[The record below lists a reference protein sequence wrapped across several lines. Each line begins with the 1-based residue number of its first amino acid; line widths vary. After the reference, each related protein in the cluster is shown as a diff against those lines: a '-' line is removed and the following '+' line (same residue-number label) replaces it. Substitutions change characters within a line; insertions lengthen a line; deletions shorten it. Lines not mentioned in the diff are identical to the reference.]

1 MRPRKQIMTNKKAT
15 SVYYISKALMFIV
28 ITVRIIG
35 TLLGFSNIFPTDD
48 LFITL
53 VIPSLIC
60 PPAFMYGI
68 MDYEYP
74 NVVFILLISTFWFAL
89 IAYPVSFLFGLI
101 TFKTNRFDSVLIP
114 LSALLGISDLVL
126 MIISIQDS
134 FYTSKLISC
143 IISGVF
149 ILMTNVLLY
158 LDIRYGNKRERRKA
172 EK

>member
-1 MRPRKQIMTNKKAT
+1 MRPRKQIMTNKKAALI
-15 SVYYISKALMFIV
+15 YYISKALMLFV
-28 ITVRIIG
+28 VAVRIIV
-35 TLLGFSNIFPTDD
+35 TILLFAN
-48 LFITL
+48 
-53 VIPSLIC
+53 VILSERFMNLAIPPSIIC

-101 TFKTNRFDSVLIP
+101 TFKTNRFDAVLIP

-134 FYTSKLISC
+134 FYTDKLISC

-149 ILMTNVLLY
+149 ILATGIVLY
-158 LDIRYGNKRERRKA
+158 VDIRFSNRKKQKKT
-172 EK
+172 EE

>member
-1 MRPRKQIMTNKKAT
+1 MRPRKQIMTNKKAAL
-15 SVYYISKALMFIV
+15 VYYISKALMLFV
-28 ITVRIIG
+28 VAVRIIV
-35 TLLGFSNIFPTDD
+35 TILLFAN
-48 LFITL
+48 
-53 VIPSLIC
+53 VILSERFMTFAIPPSIIC

-74 NVVFILLISTFWFAL
+74 YLVFILLISTFWFAL

-101 TFKTNRFDSVLIP
+101 TFKTNRFDAVLIP

-134 FYTSKLISC
+134 FYTDKLISC

-149 ILMTNVLLY
+149 ILMTSVLLC
-158 LDIRYGNKRERRKA
+158 LDVRYGNRRKRRKT
-172 EK
+172 EE

>member
-1 MRPRKQIMTNKKAT
+1 MKPKKQIMTNKKAT

-35 TLLGFSNIFPTDD
+35 TLLGISNVLPTDD

-68 MDYEYP
+68 ADYELP
-74 NVVFILLISTFWFAL
+74 QLAFIIFFSTFWIAL
-89 IAYPVSFLFGLI
+89 IAYPASSLFGLI
-101 TFKTNRFDSVLIP
+101 TFKTNRFDAVLIS
-114 LSALLGISDLVL
+114 LLALLGISDLVF

-134 FYTSKLISC
+134 FYTTKLISC

-149 ILMTNVLLY
+149 ILMTSVLLY
-158 LDIRYGNKRERRKA
+158 LDIRYGDRRKRRKT
-172 EK
+172 EE

>member
-1 MRPRKQIMTNKKAT
+1 MKPKKQIMTNKKAT

-74 NVVFILLISTFWFAL
+74 NIVFILLISTFWIAL
-89 IAYPVSFLFGLI
+89 IAYPASFLFGLI
-101 TFKTNRFDSVLIP
+101 TFKTNRFDAVLIP

-134 FYTSKLISC
+134 FYTDKLISC

-149 ILMTNVLLY
+149 ILATGILLY
-158 LDIRYGNKRERRKA
+158 LDIRYGNRRKRRKT
-172 EK
+172 EE

>member
-35 TLLGFSNIFPTDD
+35 TLLGISNILPTDD

-74 NVVFILLISTFWFAL
+74 YIVFILLISTFWFAL

-101 TFKTNRFDSVLIP
+101 TFKTNRFDAVLIP
-114 LSALLGISDLVL
+114 LSALLGISELVL

-134 FYTSKLISC
+134 FYTPKLISC

-149 ILMTNVLLY
+149 ILAAGIVLY
-158 LDIRYGNKRERRKA
+158 VDIRFSNRKKQKKT
-172 EK
+172 EE

>member
-28 ITVRIIG
+28 ITARIIG

-101 TFKTNRFDSVLIP
+101 TFKTNRFDAVLIP

-134 FYTSKLISC
+134 FYTPKLISC

-149 ILMTNVLLY
+149 ILAAGIVLY
-158 LDIRYGNKRERRKA
+158 VDIRFSNIKKQKKTE
-172 EK
+172 E